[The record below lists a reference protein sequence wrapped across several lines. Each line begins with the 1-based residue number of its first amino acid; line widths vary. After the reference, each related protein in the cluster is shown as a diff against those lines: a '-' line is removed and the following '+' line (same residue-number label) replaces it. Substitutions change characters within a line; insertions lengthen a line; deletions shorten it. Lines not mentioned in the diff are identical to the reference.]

1 MKILN
6 FGSCNVDYVY
16 SMERIVAP
24 GETLSAS
31 KMELFPGGKGLN
43 QSVAVAKAGAKI
55 HHAGIIG
62 NDGDMLFDILHK
74 NGVDTTY
81 INRVD
86 AKNGHAIIEEDE
98 SGENSIFVHKGTNG
112 MITEQFV
119 DYVIENF
126 EKGDIILLQNEINNL
141 EYIIDKA
148 YQKGMRIFF
157 NPSPFNNK
165 LLEIDLGKIY
175 CLVVNE
181 HEAKEMSGVQKIDDA
196 MDAFKIKYPNLK
208 VVITLGKRG
217 CVYFDGENT
226 YSQNAFMVKAV
237 DTTAAGDTFT
247 GYFVSM
253 CAKGEPSGK
262 AIKYACAASAI
273 SVSREGAAPSI
284 PQMSE
289 VKEHL
294 MSFKESNYS
303 KITKEQKLIISINE
317 YITNNLTSAN
327 INELAKK
334 LGYSKAYCGI
344 LIKSLTGKPFSEL
357 LQLKRCEKA
366 AMLLTDTDYSISDII
381 NNVGYENES
390 FFRKKFLKAY
400 GVSPLKYRKNGGKIK

>member
-1 MKILN
+1 MIL
-6 FGSCNVDYVY
+6 
-16 SMERIVAP
+16 
-24 GETLSAS
+24 
-31 KMELFPGGKGLN
+31 
-43 QSVAVAKAGAKI
+43 
-55 HHAGIIG
+55 
-62 NDGDMLFDILHK
+62 
-74 NGVDTTY
+74 
-81 INRVD
+81 
-86 AKNGHAIIEEDE
+86 
-98 SGENSIFVHKGTNG
+98 
-112 MITEQFV
+112 
-119 DYVIENF
+119 
-126 EKGDIILLQNEINNL
+126 
-141 EYIIDKA
+141 
-148 YQKGMRIFF
+148 
-157 NPSPFNNK
+157 
-165 LLEIDLGKIY
+165 
-175 CLVVNE
+175 
-181 HEAKEMSGVQKIDDA
+181 
-196 MDAFKIKYPNLK
+196 
-208 VVITLGKRG
+208 TLGK
-217 CVYFDGENT
+217 DGSVFINADT
-226 YSQNAFMVKAV
+226 YIEQPIYKVRTV

-327 INELAKK
+327 INVLAKK